1 MAFCFY
7 FSAAQ
12 HQLLHRTPRRPSI
25 TPPEPCGHSYPDKL
39 LHSPGAALRALP
51 PSFTT
56 CSTSPTPARPR
67 AAALGGSTLLRGGA
81 PPPAAPARRA
91 PCRAPGRCLR
101 GEPEARPGLT
111 GRPPGT
117 SPALR
122 GPPPVP
128 PGSTGPGPAALSA
141 GGAPPHRG
149 PEEEGGGRWRHR
161 APRGPE
167 GPGPGL
173 PAHLVQVLLA
183 AAVLGVGVDE
193 DAAFP
198 LLHHG
203 GAGCPPP
210 ARQRRRRR
218 RRRGPWS
225 GPACPAPPARPG
237 HKGHGACAARRG
249 GKRGGAAE
257 GR

>member
-1 MAFCFY
+1 MLSLFHNTTPAPPLH
-7 FSAAQ
+7 APQAQ
-12 HQLLHRTPRRPSI
+12 HYTPR
-25 TPPEPCGHSYPDKL
+25 
-39 LHSPGAALRALP
+39 AVRAQLA
-51 PSFTT
+51 SQ
-56 CSTSPTPARPR
+56 TPAQPGRCP
-67 AAALGGSTLLRGGA
+67 GS
-81 PPPAAPARRA
+81 PAAPIYHMQHIAS
-91 PCRAPGRCLR
+91 PCPALPTERGCSSCSHSAASPVPDPR

-141 GGAPPHRG
+141 GPPGGAPPHRG
-149 PEEEGGGRWRHR
+149 PEEEAEEGGGRWRHR

-183 AAVLGVGVDE
+183 AAVFGVGVDE

-203 GAGCPPP
+203 GAGCPPT
-210 ARQRRRRR
+210 
-218 RRRGPWS
+218 
-225 GPACPAPPARPG
+225 ARPPSPPT
-237 HKGHGACAARRG
+237 AAAAAAAARRCERPG
-249 GKRGGAAE
+249 LPRAARPPGTQRARRMRSAPGREAGRGG
-257 GR
+257 